1 MKVGDLVKLKS
12 MHRRQPQRTG
22 LIVELVEKKCW
33 RTQELGKKVDWGMIE
48 PEPHAVVLLKESTLT
63 IPLTDLEPLDEK

>member
-22 LIVELVEKKCW
+22 LIVELIEKKCW
-33 RTQELGKKVDWGMIE
+33 RTQELGKKVDWGTVE
-48 PEPHAVVLLKESTLT
+48 PEPHAVVLVKGGERT
-63 IPLTDLEPLDEK
+63 IPLTDLVLIDEG